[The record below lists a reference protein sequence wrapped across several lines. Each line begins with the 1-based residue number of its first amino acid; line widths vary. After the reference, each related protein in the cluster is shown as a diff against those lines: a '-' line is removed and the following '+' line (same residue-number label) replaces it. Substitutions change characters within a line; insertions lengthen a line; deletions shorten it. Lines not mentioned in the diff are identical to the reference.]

1 MKKPADFATY
11 KRVRNLSFNDFN
23 RWVTSVYGS
32 GYVDGQDAIN
42 QGCITALSEDRLL
55 EIILSV
61 KGIGKN
67 RAKEL
72 MQKILAEG
80 VDDSLWG

>member
-11 KRVRNLSFNDFN
+11 KMVKNLSFNDFN
-23 RWVTSVYGS
+23 RWVTSIYGS
-32 GYVDGQDAIN
+32 GYCDGQDAIN
-42 QGCITALSEDRLL
+42 EGCVAALTDDRLL

-67 RAKEL
+67 RAQEL

-80 VDDSLWG
+80 VE